1 MSWLRLW
8 GWRLRLSRQWRLERG
23 LWSRHLDL
31 QDDKSRLSRI
41 HFLLPRDGDR
51 ANVAPIIKGA
61 LEQMIRYFT
70 ALTLLAMLTGCT
82 TQNVPDVGPVIDLSR
97 KPDILT
103 PDLYSNGAALENDP
117 VVRYGRY
124 TLVSSAP
131 TADQR
136 DLMAQIIDISIPAN
150 MTPTVREAM
159 VYILD
164 RSGYSLCSKE
174 TGQVSVL
181 YTRPLAAALY
191 KIGPMTL
198 RNALQVLAGPAWQ
211 VEVDEVGRKVCYVL
225 RPGYQSPE
233 QPLRRLTA
241 NLH

>member
-1 MSWLRLW
+1 M
-8 GWRLRLSRQWRLERG
+8 
-23 LWSRHLDL
+23 
-31 QDDKSRLSRI
+31 
-41 HFLLPRDGDR
+41 
-51 ANVAPIIKGA
+51 APIIKWA

-82 TQNVPDVGPVIDLSR
+82 TQNVPDAAQVLDSNR
-97 KPDILT
+97 KPDLLA
-103 PDLYSNGAALENDP
+103 PDLYSNSAALEKDP

-136 DLMAQIIDISIPAN
+136 DLMAQIVDISIPAN
-150 MTPTVREAM
+150 MTPNVREAI
-159 VYILD
+159 VYVLD
-164 RSGYSLCSKE
+164 RSGYSLCSTE

-191 KIGPMTL
+191 KIGPVTL

-211 VEVDEVGRKVCYVL
+211 VEVDELNREVCYVL
-225 RPGYQSPE
+225 RSDLGLPE
-233 QPLRRLTA
+233 GTA
-241 NLH
+241 RTSFETET

>member
-1 MSWLRLW
+1 
-8 GWRLRLSRQWRLERG
+8 
-23 LWSRHLDL
+23 
-31 QDDKSRLSRI
+31 
-41 HFLLPRDGDR
+41 
-51 ANVAPIIKGA
+51 
-61 LEQMIRYFT
+61 MIRYFT
-70 ALTLLAMLTGCT
+70 ALTLLAMLIGCT
-82 TQNVPDVGPVIDLSR
+82 TQRVPDAAPVLDSSR

-103 PDLYSNGAALENDP
+103 PDLYPNGAALEKDP

-131 TADQR
+131 TPDQR

-150 MTPTVREAM
+150 MTPNVGEAM
-159 VYILD
+159 VYVLD
-164 RSGYSLCSKE
+164 RSGYSLCSTD

-211 VEVDEVGRKVCYVL
+211 VEVDEMDRQVCYVL
-225 RPGYQSPE
+225 RSVSPF
-233 QPLRRLTA
+233 QL
-241 NLH
+241 

>member
-1 MSWLRLW
+1 M
-8 GWRLRLSRQWRLERG
+8 
-23 LWSRHLDL
+23 
-31 QDDKSRLSRI
+31 KRI
-41 HFLLPRDGDR
+41 YFLLPWDGDR

-70 ALTLLAMLTGCT
+70 ALTLLAMLSGCT
-82 TQNVPDVGPVIDLSR
+82 TQNVPDAAPVIDSSR

-103 PDLYSNGAALENDP
+103 PDLYRNGAALEKDP

-136 DLMAQIIDISIPAN
+136 DLMAQIVDISIPAN
-150 MTPTVREAM
+150 MTPNVREAM
-159 VYILD
+159 VYVLD
-164 RSGYSLCSKE
+164 RSGYSLCSTD

-191 KIGPMTL
+191 RIGPVTL

-211 VEVDEVGRKVCYVL
+211 VEIDEVDREVCYVL
-225 RPGYQSPE
+225 RSAYELPGATALKSHEDPISLASD
-233 QPLRRLTA
+233 QPRRA
-241 NLH
+241 Q

>member
-1 MSWLRLW
+1 MWPKR
-8 GWRLRLSRQWRLERG
+8 
-23 LWSRHLDL
+23 LDL
-31 QDDKSRLSRI
+31 RDDKSPLKRI
-41 HFLLPRDGDR
+41 YFLLPRDGDH
-51 ANVAPIIKGA
+51 ANVALIIKGA

-82 TQNVPDVGPVIDLSR
+82 TQNVPDVGPVIDSSR

-103 PDLYSNGAALENDP
+103 PDLYRDSAALEKDP
-117 VVRYGRY
+117 VIRYGRY

-136 DLMAQIIDISIPAN
+136 DLMAQIVDISIPAN
-150 MTPTVREAM
+150 MTPNVREAM
-159 VYILD
+159 MYVLD
-164 RSGYSLCSKE
+164 RSGYSLCSTD

-211 VEVDEVGRKVCYVL
+211 VEVDEVDREVCYAL
-225 RPGYQSPE
+225 RSRHQLPGS
-233 QPLRRLTA
+233 A
-241 NLH
+241 VAKIAM